1 MKKIITIITPC
12 FNEQDNIDDVYRE
25 IKSVFDDLSEY
36 GYEHLFIDNAS
47 TDNTVDLLR
56 KIATSD
62 SNVKVIVNAKNLSL
76 IHI

>member
-47 TDNTVDLLR
+47 TDNTVSYTHLTLPT
-56 KIATSD
+56 IYS
-62 SNVKVIVNAKNLSL
+62 V
-76 IHI
+76 